1 MDTWDA
7 SSRCSP
13 MLLAA
18 AGEGTQVSCW
28 HWSGIRKRSNLR
40 TGLALWCSSR
50 VKWLH
55 VVRYPSGVGWM
66 GQQWAAPG
74 QAGGNVV
81 TQPAVSSQTPHRLS
95 LFPAFSDLPLL
106 NTSSRGCIGS
116 EAFVK
121 GEEKKKKEATRLQK
135 LHQNNCPSSFMC

>member
-1 MDTWDA
+1 
-7 SSRCSP
+7 